1 MKAPCW
7 SMYIFM
13 RYVNL
18 ETSEKKPLF
27 DFLSVVKGHCN
38 EFISNVTVFLK
49 KIFDMYNVLLMQ
61 M

>member
-1 MKAPCW
+1 
-7 SMYIFM
+7 MYILM

-18 ETSEKKPLF
+18 ETSEKKQLF

-38 EFISNVTVFLK
+38 EFISNVTVFKK
-49 KIFDMYNVLLMQ
+49 KIFDMYNVQLMQ